1 MGALTS
7 TAGKQPV
14 APTPPENRKKQAEAE
29 AEARQRA
36 RAPLR
41 ILQAQPWTEQ
51 SLQQLEARERGA
63 PPRQIIRTNWEPSRT
78 VEPWNRW
85 GNNHLAPVDEITLGE
100 LPVQPQ
106 WWQQIEANNRR
117 WQEWHRREQ
126 QAEARMLATPKDHWV
141 IENDT
146 LSGVFDG
153 HAVNMTKKDAQDFWE
168 KINKMSIAQKRDY
181 WASQP
186 TWMRRAT
193 LVMLF
198 GREPMAHEV
207 AEPFFLAPHMH
218 SREERSPVV
227 LYGYNCSQRADR
239 STICRPLK

>member
-1 MGALTS
+1 M
-7 TAGKQPV
+7 
-14 APTPPENRKKQAEAE
+14 EEIRKNQ
-29 AEARQRA
+29 AEARQREEQWMQQVEA
-36 RAPLR
+36 RERAMRASAPQMQ
-41 ILQAQPWTEQ
+41 IIQ
-51 SLQQLEARERGA
+51 SNGTPQQMEQLEARERGV
-63 PPRQIIRTNWEPSRT
+63 Q
-78 VEPWNRW
+78 
-85 GNNHLAPVDEITLGE
+85 
-100 LPVQPQ
+100 VQPQ

-126 QAEARMLATPKDHWV
+126 QAEARRGELQVQPQWWQQIEANNRRWEEWHRREQQAEARILAMPKDHWV

-153 HAVNMTKKDAQDFWE
+153 HAVNMSKKDAQDFWE

-181 WASQP
+181 WASRP
-186 TWMRRAT
+186 TWIRRAT

-227 LYGYNCSQRADR
+227 LYGYSCSQRADR
-239 STICRPLK
+239 STICMPLK

>member
-1 MGALTS
+1 MGGSTS
-7 TAGKQPV
+7 TAGTQSVKQPSPV
-14 APTPPENRKKQAEAE
+14 ENWWQQDAETLNAARMEEIRKNQ
-29 AEARQRA
+29 AEARQREEQWMQQVEA
-36 RAPLR
+36 RERAMRASAPQMQ
-41 ILQAQPWTEQ
+41 IIQ
-51 SLQQLEARERGA
+51 SNGTPQQMEQLEARERGV
-63 PPRQIIRTNWEPSRT
+63 Q
-78 VEPWNRW
+78 
-85 GNNHLAPVDEITLGE
+85 
-100 LPVQPQ
+100 VQPQ

-126 QAEARMLATPKDHWV
+126 QAEARILAMPKDHWV

-153 HAVNMTKKDAQDFWE
+153 HAVNMSKKDAQDFWE

-181 WASQP
+181 WASRP
-186 TWMRRAT
+186 TWIRRAT

-227 LYGYNCSQRADR
+227 LYGYSCSQRADR
-239 STICRPLK
+239 STICMPLK

>member
-1 MGALTS
+1 MGGSTS
-7 TAGKQPV
+7 TAGTQPV
-14 APTPPENRKKQAEAE
+14 APTPVEPWWQQDEEALNAARMEEIRKKQAEAE
-29 AEARQRA
+29 ARQRA
-36 RAPLR
+36 ES
-41 ILQAQPWTEQ
+41 LQRSRPRFGTEQ
-51 SLQQLEARERGA
+51 WWQQLEARERAGA
-63 PPRQIIRTNWEPSRT
+63 PLRILQ
-78 VEPWNRW
+78 
-85 GNNHLAPVDEITLGE
+85 
-100 LPVQPQ
+100 VQPWTEQ
-106 WWQQIEANNRR
+106 WWQQNEAHNR
-117 WQEWHRREQ
+117 WSQEWHRREQ
-126 QAEARMLATPKDHWV
+126 QAEARLLAMPKDHWV

-153 HAVNMTKKDAQDFWE
+153 HAFNMTKKDAQDFWE

-181 WASQP
+181 WASRP

-227 LYGYNCSQRADR
+227 LYGYSCSQRADR
-239 STICRPLK
+239 STICMPLK